1 MRAGQFMRPGRH
13 NKPILWDGR
22 KCGEGGAVGTSHKI
36 LTGIY
41 TGILTPNRNKPPPE
55 RPETNNP
62 KPPKFSGQLL
72 RIRDLN
78 GPKHCENRAK
88 VGGIRLPNHATHTT
102 THPKGEQHAPTR
114 PPDAPQLALVRVPPT
129 TYPLAV
135 RARLPYPLLVVV

>member
-1 MRAGQFMRPGRH
+1 MGRVQMRGGRRSRH
-13 NKPILWDGR
+13 
-22 KCGEGGAVGTSHKI
+22 
-36 LTGIY
+36 LTQNPNRNLY
-41 TGILTPNRNKPPPE
+41 RNPNRNKPPPE

-78 GPKHCENRAK
+78 DPKHCENRAK
-88 VGGIRLPNHATHTT
+88 VGGMRLPNHATHTT

-135 RARLPYPLLVVV
+135 RARLPDPLLVVV